1 MNRMQVGVAATAV
14 SLLALGTVPT
24 GAFAAGAQGGTVT
37 IKLAERP
44 SPVTSGGVASY
55 TVTLHNTGI
64 MPATRGE
71 LVVGLKSYPSGGG
84 SSAAKVI
91 SETPPCQGAA
101 GSQACQVP
109 LLAPGQT
116 RTFDF
121 AVRAPESGYLKANA
135 SYTGRTATGSV
146 GGNTETATTGVVA
159 APTPT
164 PTPTPTSA
172 PAPTPT
178 SAPPASTPTAPV
190 PAPAPVAV
198 PGTPRFTG

>member
-24 GAFAAGAQGGTVT
+24 GAFAAGSQGGTVT
-37 IKLAERP
+37 ISLAERP

-64 MPATRGE
+64 MPATKGE

-121 AVRAPESGYLKANA
+121 AVRAPSSGYLKANA

-146 GGNTETATTGVVA
+146 GGNTETVTTGVVA
-159 APTPT
+159 AP
-164 PTPTPTSA
+164 
-172 PAPTPT
+172 APTPT
-178 SAPPASTPTAPV
+178 STPTSTPPASPPASLPTAPV